1 MPSLFAA
8 LPPWNRLLLSDS
20 SLEKAAASTG
30 ASIAVENERKALRLR
45 GRSRG
50 VVDRDGGRQRRSRR
64 KDLLSAAPFFASA
77 SISRARSLHRSRM
90 HIMGHAPERFRDLNG
105 DQNVPNP

>member
-1 MPSLFAA
+1 M
-8 LPPWNRLLLSDS
+8 
-20 SLEKAAASTG
+20 
-30 ASIAVENERKALRLR
+30 
-45 GRSRG
+45 
-50 VVDRDGGRQRRSRR
+50 
-64 KDLLSAAPFFASA
+64 SAAPFFASA